1 MKVNYWTG
9 LTIVT
14 AVLAVVNFTSAL
26 LPSNNVDL
34 IQPHKNSMNIT
45 TLIPFPGFDV
55 TDVKNY
61 VYYSYSSYCTF
72 TQIQDWDCDFCV
84 GDTQGFKTLHV
95 SYDKPTDS
103 VAVVGYHPTR
113 QEIVISFRG
122 TEPLSI
128 KNWIDDVEF
137 IKTPLGF
144 SGTGDANVHQG
155 FLDAYKAHSADLVAS
170 VLGLIDEYP
179 DYEVVVTGHS
189 LGGAMGA
196 ICAMDLAYN
205 HNIDGV
211 YVITF
216 GSPRVG
222 DAAFAEAFDN
232 AFSGRCWRLTHQ
244 HDIVPHLPLKSMV
257 FKHVATEVWF
267 YSGLDY
273 QICNGSGEDPDC
285 SNSDLLNLSI
295 PDHLTYM
302 GVLYLACF
310 H

>member
-1 MKVNYWTG
+1 MYFIATSLILALFAATG
-9 LTIVT
+9 AF
-14 AVLAVVNFTSAL
+14 AVRSSLR
-26 LPSNNVDL
+26 SNNIDNVAA
-34 IQPHKNSMNIT
+34 HKSGSNIT
-45 TLIPFPGFDV
+45 TLIPFPDFDPV
-55 TDVKNY
+55 DTKNY
-61 VYYSYSSYCTF
+61 IYYSYSSYCTF
-72 TQIQDWDCDFCV
+72 SKIQDWTCDFCV

-103 VAVVGYHPTR
+103 VAVVGYHPDR
-113 QEIVISFRG
+113 EEIVISFRG

-137 IKTPLGF
+137 IKTPLNYAN
-144 SGTGDANVHQG
+144 TGDANVHEG
-155 FLDAYKAHSADLVAS
+155 FLNAYNAHSQDLVAS
-170 VLGLIDEYP
+170 VLGLIEEHP

-189 LGGAMGA
+189 FGGAMGA

-222 DAAFAEAFDN
+222 DAAFSSAFND
-232 AFSGRCWRLTHQ
+232 AFYGRSWRMTHS

-257 FKHVATEVWF
+257 FKHVPTEVWF
-267 YSGLDY
+267 SSGDQY

-285 SNSDLLNLSI
+285 SDSNLLDLSI

-310 H
+310 E